1 MIPINALII
10 SAMPEEMAPMHELL
24 AQSKRTEVENS
35 VAKVVAFHR
44 GRSDIVTMVTGIGMV
59 ACASALGWAL
69 AKYQP
74 RAIISIGSTGGLAA
88 DARVGQVIVGET
100 YINSGADGTAFG
112 YAPGQVPGQP
122 EIFTGDAVLLDGARS
137 LIEALSTSGQPVH
150 WSEAVSVFS
159 SDHESDPGRTI
170 CPHDIRIGQMLS
182 SDAFVTERN
191 VEDKRDIFPY
201 ALSADMESHAAAQTA
216 HRFGIPFLSV
226 RGISD
231 LCGKPD
237 DQSVS
242 FHAELCE
249 VATSAAILALEFLY
263 RGGILE
269 TARSNHGPAKHF
281 GQRSLMAAMYL
292 MLASAN
298 NCEPLATEDVSS
310 AVHDEITDHLEGLS
324 HEAIEHVIGLVAAGA
339 RLTQTKPQAT
349 LTAKEYDQHRSQFIA
364 LQNGGEG
371 GFLWPPTS
379 QTIIKRFNGYWN
391 DALAAIGLE
400 PRRGRARGG
409 LKFSHDDYIYAIRA
423 YMIDAAHSGTSAS
436 FAGYKTWLE
445 KNEKK
450 GELPSG
456 AAIRQRFGSWKAA
469 LGAAMRR

>member
-1 MIPINALII
+1 MIPVNALII
-10 SAMPEEMAPMHELL
+10 SAMPQEMAPMHELL
-24 AQSKRTEVENS
+24 AGAKRTEVENS

-44 GRSDIVTMVTGIGMV
+44 GRSDIVTMVTGIGMA

-74 RAIISIGSTGGLAA
+74 RAIVSIGSTGGLAA
-88 DARVGQVIVGET
+88 DSRVGQVVVGAT
-100 YINSGADGTAFG
+100 YINGGADGTAFG

-122 EIFTGDAVLLDGARS
+122 PVFDGDPDLLDGAQ
-137 LIEALSTSGQPVH
+137 ALVNELATSGGRVH
-150 WSEAVSVFS
+150 WSEAVSSFTS
-159 SDHESDPGRTI
+159 SQAAGLAHEVTAGSV
-170 CPHDIRIGQMLS
+170 RIGQMLS

-191 VEDKRDIFPY
+191 VEDKREVFPA

-216 HRFGIPFLSV
+216 ARFGVPFVSV

-242 FHAELCE
+242 FHAELSD
-249 VATSAAILALEFLY
+249 VATSAAIVAMEVLY
-263 RGGILE
+263 RGGVLE
-269 TARSNHGPAKHF
+269 TARSSHGPAKHF

-298 NCEPLATEDVSS
+298 DLEPMEASEISQAVREEIS
-310 AVHDEITDHLEGLS
+310 AHLEGMS
-324 HEAIEHVIGLVAAGA
+324 EAEISRALGLIAAGDA
-339 RLTQTKPQAT
+339 LTREDPQAT
-349 LTAKEYDQHRSQFIA
+349 LTAKEYDQRRAQFIA
-364 LQNGGEG
+364 MQPDAEN

-409 LKFSHDDYIYAIRA
+409 LKFSQDDYIYAIRA
-423 YMIDAAHSGTSAS
+423 YMIDAAHTGASAS

-445 KNEKK
+445 RKEKK

-469 LGAAMRR
+469 LSAAMRG